1 MERLRDVFDL
11 VFLPG
16 AVYNARTRP
25 RPKATYG
32 AFFFRSH
39 ASIRKVAG
47 HGRAIGFSTS
57 RSPAGHARGA
67 SLLGDMSDVCRS
79 PTPMS
84 SATLGLLFCGMS

>member
-32 AFFFRSH
+32 AFFFRKL
-39 ASIRKVAG
+39 RNAG
-47 HGRAIGFSTS
+47 AFVLRHE
-57 RSPAGHARGA
+57 
-67 SLLGDMSDVCRS
+67 LD
-79 PTPMS
+79 
-84 SATLGLLFCGMS
+84 